1 MPLKPGMSFLNIGSG
16 TGYFSC
22 LVAEVVGECG
32 VNDGLELWPENVVHA
47 QERCASLG
55 KYHIEFNVGNV
66 YQLDVNLG
74 MRYDRIYVKHRI
86 PLVSSCRHRIAKAV
100 YEAAPTA
107 ALKRLPP
114 EPKGS
119 QHKDAET
126 FFIDL
131 AHLFGDPEHALEKLR
146 KVSPLDRA
154 TYTRVAVFG
163 FAILHLPTLSDML
176 KELPDVQELVLPD
189 LKLDET
195 SRLHLKHFALE
206 SQLSHSTKITF
217 LDRVEVSVWQLFG
230 D

>member
-1 MPLKPGMSFLNIGSG
+1 MSAPTGPLSKSVTP
-16 TGYFSC
+16 T
-22 LVAEVVGECG
+22 
-32 VNDGLELWPENVVHA
+32 PE
-47 QERCASLG
+47 QPSR
-55 KYHIEFNVGNV
+55 
-66 YQLDVNLG
+66 
-74 MRYDRIYVKHRI
+74 VKHRI